1 MTPVALGTPERA
13 AAELLAVLGRL
24 KGVRDPGLEVSATQA
39 AELAHRH
46 GAGLLAVVEHP
57 GADPALLVAG
67 VVPVDR
73 PADPAEL
80 GFHLDGPAIREV
92 TRGET
97 ATGYPVVIVE
107 RIPVTGPGAQL
118 QVVVTDPGHPRIA
131 VFTLHSPTGRGWL
144 DVAGV
149 AGRFV
154 SGVEFDPVAP
164 DRATGRA
171 PVSGRGT
178 RSASGPPPG
187 GTSGRSGRR

>member
-1 MTPVALGTPERA
+1 MTPVALGTPERT
-13 AAELLAVLGRL
+13 AAELLVVLQRL
-24 KGVRDPGLEVSATQA
+24 KGARDPGLEVSATQA

-46 GAGLLAVVEHP
+46 GAGLLAVVEHRD
-57 GADPALLVAG
+57 ADPALLMAG
-67 VVPVDR
+67 VVGVDR
-73 PADPAEL
+73 PADPGEL

-118 QVVVTDPGHPRIA
+118 QVVVTDPDHPRIA

-154 SGVEFDPVAP
+154 SGMTFSDY
-164 DRATGRA
+164 
-171 PVSGRGT
+171 GT
-178 RSASGPPPG
+178 RSVSARPPG
-187 GTSGRSGRR
+187 GTSGRSARR